1 MTLEFNGIA
10 MPIPKAEG
18 FTIGKNKIW
27 SKNAGRND
35 LGTMVGTILAI
46 KYKVEIEWPPLDTK
60 QIELIDNIV
69 SDINNPFTQIR
80 FTNERGEVTEIT
92 AYFGDATYPVYGTN
106 IYGKQIMTGV
116 KIDGIQQ

>member
-18 FTIGKNKIW
+18 FTVSKNKIW

-46 KYKVEIEWPPLDTK
+46 KTKVEIEWPPLDTK
-60 QIELIDNIV
+60 QVELIDNIV
-69 SDINNPFTQIR
+69 SDINKPFTQIR
-80 FTNERGEVTEIT
+80 FTNERGEVTPIT
-92 AYFGDATYPVYGTN
+92 AYFGDAVYPVYGTN
-106 IYGKQIMTGV
+106 IYGKQIMIGV